1 MWERIARLIRMF
13 PHNYIVSLKG
23 WNLPPLESVSHVIA
37 IDLLSWK
44 DDLITRVPE
53 VDDWIIHLF

>member
-1 MWERIARLIRMF
+1 MF
-13 PHNYIVSLKG
+13 PHNYIVSLKD

-44 DDLITRVPE
+44 DDLITQVPE